1 MPDVKIEITESG
13 RKVTVRRGDYGVSA
27 EIGSSEIT
35 AFFKYDVSHT
45 PGYFVA
51 LYKIMGKSPVYII
64 GDSKTVVD
72 RFEHENRDLLYIA
85 IRELDRLYNQ
95 EV

>member
-1 MPDVKIEITESG
+1 MTDVKIEITENG

-27 EIGSSEIT
+27 EIGSSEMT

-51 LYKIMGKSPVYII
+51 LYKIIGKSPVYII
-64 GDSKTVVD
+64 GDSKTVVN
-72 RFEHENRDLLYIA
+72 RFERDNRDLLHIA
-85 IRELDRLYNQ
+85 IRELDKIYNQ